1 MKKTVSRLATI
12 LILAACSST
21 VHASDLL
28 KVTIVNNSDQYTD
41 DQVYVQMVGTDPGGS
56 GNYGHVDLDTSTWTE
71 MSAADNTVT
80 PPGGPWPESYT
91 NYSKKLSEMT
101 SEGPH
106 AASFNMPRIISGRIY
121 VSFEQ
126 PAYFHVNSATD
137 YAAPSSVNPSLPN
150 YQIVFDKVEMDW
162 ENGKEPFL
170 NTTTVDFFSIGFM
183 LELKLADGTSQQR
196 GFIQTRKRIMDNLTA
211 LPAIWQNG
219 VVMNGS
225 SVVRFNA
232 PQVLSAPN
240 PFADYFDSYVTDCWN
255 YYSTTPLTLQ
265 NPPDTAAWNAT
276 GQVTGG
282 VFTFNVA
289 NPAPEVVTINNLV
302 GQSIHIFGC
311 DGAGYLFTTGSDSI
325 AKQGII
331 TQMGAALNR
340 GVLKN
345 IPDSSTW
352 WNDPNQ
358 FYQQEPTNL
367 YSKVLHEA
375 AYEGYCY
382 GFPYDDVG
390 NFSTGVTGNATEA
403 IITIQSMGDRFP
415 IQLTPNKTVFSTQ
428 DRISVT
434 ADVEPIATRFYPVVW
449 VEMPNGKSLY
459 YVKGKG
465 FYSSPK
471 PYLSGGPF
479 VLKKPISNFPVL
491 SAGFKVPEGAYKL
504 NGGGVDAAQTKSV
517 KNLIYIGGIDRTQL
531 TVQ

>member
-1 MKKTVSRLATI
+1 MKKTVSYM
-12 LILAACSST
+12 AAVLVIAAYSP
-21 VHASDLL
+21 VVMASDLL

-56 GNYGHVDLDTSTWTE
+56 GDYGHVDLDTSTWMA
-71 MSAADNTVT
+71 MSPADNTVT
-80 PPGGPWPESYT
+80 PPGGPWPQTYT
-91 NYSKKLSEMT
+91 NYSKTLSELT
-101 SEGPH
+101 SAGAHTGYFYMPH
-106 AASFNMPRIISGRIY
+106 IISGRIY

-126 PAYFHVNSATD
+126 PAYFHVYSATSYD
-137 YAAPSSVNPSLPN
+137 APSSVNPSLPN
-150 YQIVFDKVEMDW
+150 YTIVFDKVELDW
-162 ENGKEPFL
+162 QNGQEPFM
-170 NTTTVDFFSIGFM
+170 NTTTVDFFGISFM
-183 LELKLADGTSQQR
+183 LDLQLTDGTSQQR
-196 GFIQTRKRIMDNLTA
+196 GFTQTRQQIMNNLIA

-219 VVMNGS
+219 LVTNGA

-240 PFADYFDSYVTDCWN
+240 PFADYFDSYVTECWN
-255 YYSTTPLTLQ
+255 YYSTNQLTLQ
-265 NPPDTAAWNAT
+265 NPPNTTAWNAT
-276 GQVTGG
+276 GQVLGG
-282 VFTFNVA
+282 VFTFTVA
-289 NPAPEVVTINNLV
+289 GTGEVVTINNLV
-302 GQSIHIFGC
+302 GQSVHIFGC

-345 IPDSSTW
+345 IPDSATW

-375 AYEGYCY
+375 AYQGYCY

-390 NFSTGVTGNATEA
+390 NFSTGVTGNATGA
-403 IITIQSMGDRFP
+403 VITIQSMSNQFP
-415 IQLTPNKTVFSTQ
+415 IQLTPNKTTFSTQ

-449 VEMPNGKSLY
+449 LDMPNGKSLY

-479 VLKKPISNFPVL
+479 ILRKPINNFPVL
-491 SAGFKVPEGAYKL
+491 SAGFKVPAGAYRL
-504 NGGGVDAAQTKSV
+504 NGAAVDATKTKSV
-517 KNLIYIGGIDRTQL
+517 KNLVYIGGVDRTQL